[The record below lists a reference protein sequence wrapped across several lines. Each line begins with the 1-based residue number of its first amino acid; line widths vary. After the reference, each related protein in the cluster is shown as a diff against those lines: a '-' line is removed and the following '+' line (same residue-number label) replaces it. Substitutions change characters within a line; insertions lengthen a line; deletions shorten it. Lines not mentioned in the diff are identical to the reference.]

1 MTSPYQLLTRRRA
14 WLPVLGPLLVAGAL
28 ATGCSA
34 SSAAP
39 APASSGSSSSGSQAS
54 FRQCLQK
61 QGVSLPQGRP
71 AAGSGQPQAR
81 PTGSAA
87 SAFRKALQACG
98 GGRGFGGGGFGG
110 GGFGGGGNS
119 AG

>member
-1 MTSPYQLLTRRRA
+1 MTSVYRYLTRRRS
-14 WLPVLGPLLVAGAL
+14 WLPVLTPLLLAGAL

-34 SSAAP
+34 SSATP
-39 APASSGSSSSGSQAS
+39 TPASSGPSSPGSQAS

-61 QGVSLPQGRP
+61 QGVSLPPGRP
-71 AAGSGQPQAR
+71 SAGSGQPHAR

-87 SAFRKALQACG
+87 SAFRQALKACG
-98 GGRGFGGGGFGG
+98 GGTFPR
-110 GGFGGGGNS
+110 GGNA

>member
-1 MTSPYQLLTRRRA
+1 
-14 WLPVLGPLLVAGAL
+14 VLGPLLLAGAL
-28 ATGCSA
+28 TAGCSA
-34 SSAAP
+34 SSASP
-39 APASSGSSSSGSQAS
+39 SPASSGSSSSGSSGSQAS

-71 AAGSGQPQAR
+71 SAGSGQPHAR

-87 SAFRKALQACG
+87 SAFRKAMQACG
-98 GGRGFGGGGFGG
+98 GGGGFGR
-110 GGFGGGGNS
+110 GGGNP

>member
-1 MTSPYQLLTRRRA
+1 MTSPSHRPARRRA
-14 WLPVLGPLLVAGAL
+14 WLPVLGPLLLAGAL
-28 ATGCSA
+28 TAGCSA
-34 SSAAP
+34 SSASP
-39 APASSGSSSSGSQAS
+39 TPASSGSSSSGSSGSQAS

-71 AAGSGQPQAR
+71 AAGSGQPHAR

-87 SAFRKALQACG
+87 SAFRKAMQACG
-98 GGRGFGGGGFGG
+98 GHGFPGGGFQGGGGP
-110 GGFGGGGNS
+110 

>member
-1 MTSPYQLLTRRRA
+1 MTSPSHHPARRRA
-14 WLPVLGPLLVAGAL
+14 WLPVLGPLLLAGAL
-28 ATGCSA
+28 TAGCSA
-34 SSAAP
+34 SPTPAA
-39 APASSGSSSSGSQAS
+39 SGSSSPGSQAS

-71 AAGSGQPQAR
+71 SAGGGQPHAR

-87 SAFRKALQACG
+87 SAFQKAMKACG
-98 GGRGFGGGGFGG
+98 GHGFPGGGFQGGGGP
-110 GGFGGGGNS
+110 

>member
-1 MTSPYQLLTRRRA
+1 VTSPYRSLTRRRA
-14 WLPVLGPLLVAGAL
+14 GLPVLGSLVLAGAL

-39 APASSGSSSSGSQAS
+39 TPAASGPSSPGRQAS
-54 FRQCLQK
+54 VRQCLQRH
-61 QGVSLPQGRP
+61 GVSLPQGRP
-71 AAGSGQPQAR
+71 SAGSGQPRAR

-87 SAFRKALQACG
+87 SAFRNAVAACG
-98 GGRGFGGGGFGG
+98 GGFPR
-110 GGFGGGGNS
+110 GGNP

>member
-1 MTSPYQLLTRRRA
+1 LTSPSHHPARRRA
-14 WLPVLGPLLVAGAL
+14 WVAVFGSLLLAGAL
-28 ATGCSA
+28 AAGCSA
-34 SSAAP
+34 SSASP
-39 APASSGSSSSGSQAS
+39 TPASSGSSSPGSQAS

-71 AAGSGQPQAR
+71 SAGSGQPHAR

-87 SAFRKALQACG
+87 SAFQKAMKACG
-98 GGRGFGGGGFGG
+98 GHGFPGGGFQGGGGP
-110 GGFGGGGNS
+110 

>member
-1 MTSPYQLLTRRRA
+1 LTSPSHRLARHRA
-14 WLPVLGPLLVAGAL
+14 WLPVLGPLLLAGAL

-34 SSAAP
+34 SPSPAA
-39 APASSGSSSSGSQAS
+39 SGSSSPGSQAS
-54 FRQCLQK
+54 FRQCLQH

-71 AAGSGQPQAR
+71 SAGGGQPHAR

-87 SAFRKALQACG
+87 SAFRKAIKACG
-98 GGRGFGGGGFGG
+98 GGGFPGGGFQ
-110 GGFGGGGNS
+110 GGGNP

>member
-1 MTSPYQLLTRRRA
+1 MVTSPYRYLARHRA
-14 WLPVLGPLLVAGAL
+14 RLAVLGPLLLAGAL

-34 SSAAP
+34 SSATSTP
-39 APASSGSSSSGSQAS
+39 SSSASSSPGSQAS

-71 AAGSGQPQAR
+71 SPGSGQPHTR

-87 SAFRKALQACG
+87 SAFRKALKACG
-98 GGRGFGGGGFGG
+98 GGTFPR
-110 GGFGGGGNS
+110 GGNA

>member
-1 MTSPYQLLTRRRA
+1 MSSPFRYLARRLA
-14 WLPVLGPLLVAGAL
+14 WRPVLMPLLLAGAL
-28 ATGCSA
+28 TAGCSA

-39 APASSGSSSSGSQAS
+39 APASSGSSSPGRQAS
-54 FRQCLQK
+54 FRQCLQR

-71 AAGSGQPQAR
+71 PAGSGQPQAR

-87 SAFRKALQACG
+87 SAFRKAIQACG
-98 GGRGFGGGGFGG
+98 GSGSFPR
-110 GGFGGGGNS
+110 GGGNP

>member
-1 MTSPYQLLTRRRA
+1 MTSAPQLLTRRRA
-14 WLPVLGPLLVAGAL
+14 WLPVLGPLLLAGAL

-34 SSAAP
+34 GRATP
-39 APASSGSSSSGSQAS
+39 TPASTGSASPGSQAS

-71 AAGSGQPQAR
+71 SAGSGQPRTR

-87 SAFRKALQACG
+87 SAFRKAVAACG
-98 GGRGFGGGGFGG
+98 GGSFPR
-110 GGFGGGGNS
+110 GGN
-119 AG
+119 ATG

>member
-1 MTSPYQLLTRRRA
+1 MTSASHHPAWRRA
-14 WLPVLGPLLVAGAL
+14 WLPVLGPLLMAGAL
-28 ATGCSA
+28 AAGCSA
-34 SSAAP
+34 SSATP

-54 FRQCLQK
+54 FRQCLQR

-71 AAGSGQPQAR
+71 SAGSGQPQAR

-87 SAFRKALQACG
+87 SAFRKAIQACG
-98 GGRGFGGGGFGG
+98 GSGSFPR
-110 GGFGGGGNS
+110 GGGNP

>member
-1 MTSPYQLLTRRRA
+1 MLTSPYPHPARRRA
-14 WLPVLGPLLVAGAL
+14 WLPVLGPLLLAGTL
-28 ATGCSA
+28 AAGCSA

-39 APASSGSSSSGSQAS
+39 APASSPGSSSSGSNAS
-54 FRQCLQK
+54 FRQCLQR

-71 AAGSGQPQAR
+71 SPGSGQPQAR

-87 SAFRKALQACG
+87 SAFRKAIQACG
-98 GGRGFGGGGFGG
+98 GSGSFPR
-110 GGFGGGGNS
+110 GGGNP

>member
-1 MTSPYQLLTRRRA
+1 LTSPSHHPARRRA
-14 WLPVLGPLLVAGAL
+14 WLPVLGPLLLAGAL
-28 ATGCSA
+28 TAGCSA
-34 SSAAP
+34 SSASP
-39 APASSGSSSSGSQAS
+39 TPASSGSSSSGSSGSSGSQAS

-71 AAGSGQPQAR
+71 SAGSGQPHAR

-87 SAFRKALQACG
+87 SAFRKAMQACG
-98 GGRGFGGGGFGG
+98 GHGFPGGGP
-110 GGFGGGGNS
+110 